1 MSSLAGAMKMETST
15 AGLVK
20 QRKMLDAL
28 LKANTEL
35 MEAAIRE
42 GSQVEAKR
50 IIKLKPVPSK
60 ASEWPTLR
68 VKSYSPVL

>member
-42 GSQVEAKR
+42 GS
-50 IIKLKPVPSK
+50 
-60 ASEWPTLR
+60 
-68 VKSYSPVL
+68 